1 MGRESNFCYLDTM
14 CVFCFQTK
22 KGHQII
28 NLGPLTG
35 RQPRKTSRGKSSRNC
50 PDINEP
56 RCAGCEPQTVR
67 GDRDSPRPNTSH
79 PADSRT
85 PGLGKHF
92 PDLKSKADGENIS
105 NLREKPQSPRM
116 PVATPDPD
124 ARVHTSMPPARRA
137 PAPSALPPPTPAF
150 PQPRPPSS
158 LPAQCPLASSL
169 RHPPICTSRRVPD
182 RPDLRVGAPPPRPQ
196 PLPPPHP
203 NPISLRL
210 GRRTGNRP
218 RARFS
223 VRPGGAG
230 PGGRGGAGVGDQAAF
245 GSRPRAAAAARCSP
259 GPGVAPGVLPQPPSL
274 AERRRGHQHF

>member
-85 PGLGKHF
+85 PGLGKHS
-92 PDLKSKADGENIS
+92 PDLKSKTDGENIS

-116 PVATPDPD
+116 PVATPDPE

-137 PAPSALPPPTPAF
+137 PAPSALPPPTPAS
-150 PQPRPPSS
+150 PQPRPPSP

-169 RHPPICTSRRVPD
+169 RYPPICTSRRVP
-182 RPDLRVGAPPPRPQ
+182 RSPRPPRGRAPSSATTPPTPSPRPHLSAARTTYRKPAQGSVLSATWGRWAWRAGRGWGTRQ
-196 PLPPPHP
+196 PSGP
-203 NPISLRL
+203 
-210 GRRTGNRP
+210 G
-218 RARFS
+218 RARRRRQRGA
-223 VRPGGAG
+223 RP
-230 PGGRGGAGVGDQAAF
+230 
-245 GSRPRAAAAARCSP
+245 
-259 GPGVAPGVLPQPPSL
+259 APG
-274 AERRRGHQHF
+274 